1 MKFKRSLALILAC
14 LLTAASFAAC
24 SKTDGNETTPSET
37 TGTETTGTETTG
49 TETTEG
55 GETTAETT
63 GEAVLAT
70 SNDIGT
76 FDPTQ
81 HIPAEAF
88 TDATQE
94 YTDASS
100 AIYDAVLGDFYA
112 EYTKAKEEAKTTSER
127 YALMALAE
135 AKLLESAVMLPN
147 TASGGNYAIAELLP
161 TQPTIH
167 SGATTIR
174 DIIRFLLQPTSS
186 PPNTE
191 LR

>member
-24 SKTDGNETTPSET
+24 SKTDGNETTPS
-37 TGTETTGTETTG
+37 ETTGTETTG

-88 TDATQE
+88 TDATQN
-94 YTDASS
+94 TPR
-100 AIYDAVLGDFYA
+100 LR
-112 EYTKAKEEAKTTSER
+112 K
-127 YALMALAE
+127 
-135 AKLLESAVMLPN
+135 KLRRHPKDTLSWRSLKLSFSNP
-147 TASGGNYAIAELLP
+147 L
-161 TQPTIH
+161 
-167 SGATTIR
+167 
-174 DIIRFLLQPTSS
+174 
-186 PPNTE
+186 
-191 LR
+191 